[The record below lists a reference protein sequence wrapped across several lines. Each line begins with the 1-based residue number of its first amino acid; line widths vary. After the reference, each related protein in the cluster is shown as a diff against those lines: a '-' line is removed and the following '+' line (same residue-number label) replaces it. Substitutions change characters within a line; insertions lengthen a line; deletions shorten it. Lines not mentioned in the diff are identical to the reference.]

1 MAQPGAREYIPRAL
15 HPRRRL
21 ASRRLV
27 LLSSSSWSRLSR
39 HAAGALLLPLV
50 VALAPACSSKKD
62 GASEAPAVTVAFN
75 PEASFAAENAFFDF
89 PYPSDL
95 RLTAQGTPDVAAF
108 PDPGVAIL
116 PGLKKAAQERKGFPV
131 VPAAYFKFTAKLK
144 DRDPEQV
151 VEGGL
156 QAPLLLLDVDPA
168 SPERGT
174 AYPVVAQTPNADPYV
189 PEFLLSIAARP
200 GVVLA
205 PNRKFAF
212 VVKKTVG
219 MDNGA
224 APATP
229 AMLEALA
236 RGEVPA
242 GGKSAQLRDL
252 YAPLWE
258 TLDKVGVPRA
268 DVVAAT
274 VFTTGDVVAD
284 NAKLGELVV
293 KTYAPELTDLA
304 LEADPQNKQPNL
316 CHVRAKIV
324 LPQFQ
329 KGAPIYTTEG
339 LFDMGADG
347 LPAKQRDETVPVS
360 IAIPKT
366 PMPAGGYPLVL
377 YFHGSGG
384 VSRQVI
390 DGGDLGDP
398 PDRWPAG
405 IVAAHGFA
413 SAGQALPISPE
424 RVPGAK
430 DIDYINVNNL
440 VAMRDT
446 FRQGIVESR
455 MFLAALSRVRIP
467 ASVLA
472 GCAGPTLPAGETDYH
487 FADNPHAQ
495 GQSMGGMYT
504 NLVSASEPRIKL
516 AVPTGA
522 GGYWVYFILKTSTV
536 PGAAGL
542 VALLLK
548 TTEKL
553 SFLHPALQIAETALE
568 PVDPM
573 VSAAR
578 VAHRPLAGHPARPV
592 YEPVGL
598 NDSYFPT
605 VIYDAMDLAYAHPR
619 VGDEVWP
626 TMRAAQKLAGLD
638 APLSYPVKA
647 NVKSVDGTPYT
658 GAIVQYAP
666 DNYDG
671 HAIYR
676 KHDAVIYQYGCFH
689 ASFRKTGTAVIPAPA
704 PMGTPCAE

>member
-1 MAQPGAREYIPRAL
+1 MTRRSLFFPARPARAAL
-15 HPRRRL
+15 FSLLVP
-21 ASRRLV
+21 AVPLV
-27 LLSSSSWSRLSR
+27 L
-39 HAAGALLLPLV
+39 ALL
-50 VALAPACSSKKD
+50 PACGSD
-62 GASEAPAVTVAFN
+62 EGAAAKPSATVAFD

-95 RLTAQGTPDVAAF
+95 RLTPQGMPDVASF
-108 PDPGVAIL
+108 PNPDVPIL
-116 PGLKKAAQERKGFPV
+116 VGLKKAAQERRGFPM
-131 VPAAYFKFTAKLK
+131 VPAGYFKLTAKPTF
-144 DRDPEQV
+144 RDPEIL
-151 VEGGL
+151 VEGG
-156 QAPLLLLDVDPA
+156 AKASLLLVDVDPT
-168 SPERGT
+168 SPERGKT
-174 AYPVVAQTPNADPYV
+174 FPVVAQTPNPDPYV
-189 PEFLLSIAARP
+189 PENLLAVAARP
-200 GVVLA
+200 GIVLA

-212 VVKKTVG
+212 VVLKNVG
-219 MDNGA
+219 LEQGGDLAPPA
-224 APATP
+224 A
-229 AMLEALA
+229 LEALA
-236 RGEVPA
+236 RGETPA
-242 GGKSAQLRDL
+242 GAKGAALRDL
-252 YAPLWE
+252 YTPLWE
-258 TLDKVGVPRA
+258 TLDKITVPRT
-268 DVVAAT
+268 DVAAAT

-284 NAKLGELVV
+284 NAALGDLVV
-293 KTYAPELTDLA
+293 KTYAPDLTDLVM
-304 LEADPQNKQPNL
+304 EADPQNKQPAL

-329 KGAPIYTTEG
+329 KGTPIYTTEG
-339 LFDMGADG
+339 LFDIGPDG
-347 LPAKQRDETVPVS
+347 VPVKQRDESVPVS
-360 IAIPKT
+360 IAIPKM
-366 PMPAGGYPLVL
+366 PMPAGGYPLVI

-384 VSRQVI
+384 VSRQLI

-405 IVAAHGFA
+405 VVAPLGFA
-413 SAGQALPISPE
+413 SAGSALPISPE

-455 MFLAALSRVRIP
+455 MFLAALSRVKIP
-467 ASVLA
+467 PAVLA
-472 GCAGPTLPAGETDYH
+472 GCTGISLPAGETDYH

-504 NLVSASEPRIKL
+504 NLVGASEKRIKL

-522 GGYWVYFILKTSTV
+522 GGFWVYFILKTSTV

-542 VALLLK
+542 VALLLR

-568 PVDPM
+568 PIDPM

-578 VAHRPLAGHPARPV
+578 VGHRPLAGHPARPI
-592 YEPVGL
+592 YEPAGL
-598 NDSYFPT
+598 DDSYFPT

-619 VGDEVWP
+619 AGDEIWP
-626 TMRAAQKLAGLD
+626 TMREAQKLVGLD
-638 APLSYPVKA
+638 AVATYPVKG
-647 NVKSVDGTPYT
+647 NLTSVDGAKYT

-671 HAIYR
+671 HGIYR

-704 PMGTPCAE
+704 PMGTPCPE

>member
-1 MAQPGAREYIPRAL
+1 ML
-15 HPRRRL
+15 
-21 ASRRLV
+21 
-27 LLSSSSWSRLSR
+27 
-39 HAAGALLLPLV
+39 ALLAPS
-50 VALAPACSSKKD
+50 VALAPGCSSDD
-62 GASEAPAVTVAFN
+62 GGAAAETPAVTVAFD
-75 PEASFAAENAFFDF
+75 PDAQFAAENAFFDF

-95 RLTAQGTPDVAAF
+95 RLTPQGTPDVAAF
-108 PDPGVAIL
+108 PDPGVPIL
-116 PGLKKAAQERKGFPV
+116 VGLKKAAQERRGFPV
-131 VPAAYFKFTAKLK
+131 VPAAYFKFNAKLL
-144 DRDPEQV
+144 DRDPEQLV
-151 VEGGL
+151 DGGVK
-156 QAPLLLLDVDPA
+156 APLLLLDVDPA
-168 SPERGT
+168 SPERGK
-174 AYPVVAQTPNADPYV
+174 AYPVVAQTPNADAYV
-189 PEFLLSIAARP
+189 PEHLLSIAARP
-200 GVVLA
+200 GIVLP
-205 PNRKFAF
+205 PNRKYAF
-212 VVKKTVG
+212 VVTRAVG
-219 MDNGA
+219 MDGGKEPG
-224 APATP
+224 APA
-229 AMLEALA
+229 ALAALA
-236 RGEVPA
+236 RGDTPPGA
-242 GGKSAQLRDL
+242 KGAQLREL

-258 TLDKVGVPRA
+258 TLDKVGVVRT

-284 NAKLGELVV
+284 NAALGDLVT
-293 KTYAPELTDLA
+293 KAYAPDLTDLV
-304 LEADPQNKQPNL
+304 LEADPQNKQPAL

-339 LFDMGADG
+339 LFDIGADG
-347 LPAKQRDETVPVS
+347 VPVKQRDESVPVS
-360 IAIPKT
+360 IAIPRQ
-366 PMPAGGYPLVL
+366 PMPAGGYPLVI

-384 VSRQVI
+384 VSRQLI

-405 IVAAHGFA
+405 VLAPFGFA
-413 SAGQALPISPE
+413 SAGSALPISPE

-446 FRQGIVESR
+446 FRQGILESR
-455 MFLAALSRVRIP
+455 MFLAALSRVKIP
-467 ASVLA
+467 PAVLA
-472 GCAGPTLPAGETDYH
+472 GCAGVSLPAGETDYH
-487 FADNPHAQ
+487 FADGPHAQ

-504 NLVSASEPRIKL
+504 NLVSASEKRIKL

-522 GGYWVYFILKTSTV
+522 GGFWVYFILKTSTV

-542 VALLLK
+542 VALLLR

-568 PVDPM
+568 PIDPM

-578 VAHRPLAGHPARPV
+578 VANRPLPGHPARPV
-592 YEPVGL
+592 YEPVGKD
-598 NDSYFPT
+598 DSYFPT
-605 VIYDAMDLAYAHPR
+605 TIFDAMDLAYAHPR

-626 TMRAAQKLAGLD
+626 SMRDAQKLVGLD
-638 APLSYPVKA
+638 APISYPVKA
-647 NVKSVDGTPYT
+647 NLRSVDGQPYT

-689 ASFRKTGTAVIPAPA
+689 STFRKTGTAVIPAPA
-704 PMGTPCAE
+704 PLGTACPE

>member
-1 MAQPGAREYIPRAL
+1 MSGRS
-15 HPRRRL
+15 L
-21 ASRRLV
+21 AFP
-27 LLSSSSWSRLSR
+27 LLL
-39 HAAGALLLPLV
+39 ALLLPS
-50 VALAPACSSKKD
+50 VALAPACSSD
-62 GASEAPAVTVAFN
+62 DTSGTSGTGGATVAFD
-75 PEASFAAENAFFDF
+75 PEAQFGAENAFFDF

-95 RLTAQGTPDVAAF
+95 RLTPEGTPDVAAF
-108 PDPGVAIL
+108 PDPGVPIL
-116 PGLKKAAQERKGFPV
+116 VGLKKAAQERRGFPV
-131 VPAAYFKFTAKLK
+131 VPAAYFKFTAKLL
-144 DRDPEQV
+144 DRDPEQL
-151 VEGGL
+151 VEGGTT
-156 QAPLLLLDVDPA
+156 APLLLLDVDPA
-168 SPERGT
+168 SPERGK
-174 AYPVVAQTPNADPYV
+174 AYPVVAQTPNPDAYV
-189 PEFLLSIAARP
+189 PEHLLSIAARP
-200 GVVLA
+200 GIVLP

-212 VVKKTVG
+212 VVTRAVG
-219 MDNGA
+219 MDGGKDPS
-224 APATP
+224 APA
-229 AMLEALA
+229 ALAALA
-236 RGEVPA
+236 RGETPA
-242 GGKSAQLRDL
+242 GAKGSAMRDL

-258 TLDKVGVPRA
+258 TLDKVGVARG
-268 DVVAAT
+268 DVVGAT

-284 NAKLGELVV
+284 NAALGDLVM
-293 KTYAPELTDLA
+293 KTYAPDLTDLA
-304 LEADPQNKQPNL
+304 LEADPTNKQPSL

-329 KGAPIYTTEG
+329 KGTPIFTTEG
-339 LFDMGADG
+339 LFDIGPDG
-347 LPAKQRDETVPVS
+347 VPVKQRDETVPVS
-360 IAIPKT
+360 IAIPRS

-390 DGGDLGDP
+390 DGGDPGDP
-398 PDRWPAG
+398 ADRWPAG
-405 IVAAHGFA
+405 VLAPLGFA
-413 SAGQALPISPE
+413 SAGSALPISPE

-455 MFLAALSRVRIP
+455 MFLAALSRVKIP
-467 ASVLA
+467 PAVLA
-472 GCAGPTLPAGETDYH
+472 GCSGVSLPAGETDYH

-504 NLVSASEPRIKL
+504 NLVSASDKRIKL

-542 VALLLK
+542 VALLLR

-578 VAHRPLAGHPARPV
+578 VGNRPLPGHPARPI
-592 YEPVGL
+592 YEPAGKD
-598 NDSYFPT
+598 DSYFPT
-605 VIYDAMDLAYAHPR
+605 TIYDAMDLAYAHPR
-619 VGDEVWP
+619 VGEEVWP
-626 TMRAAQKLAGLD
+626 SMREAQKLVGLD

-647 NVKSVDGTPYT
+647 NLKSVDGQTYT

-689 ASFRKTGTAVIPAPA
+689 SSFRKTGTAVIPAPA
-704 PMGTPCAE
+704 PLGTPCPE

>member
-1 MAQPGAREYIPRAL
+1 M
-15 HPRRRL
+15 
-21 ASRRLV
+21 
-27 LLSSSSWSRLSR
+27 
-39 HAAGALLLPLV
+39 
-50 VALAPACSSKKD
+50 ALAPGCSSDGD
-62 GASEAPAVTVAFN
+62 GASDEPAVTVAFD
-75 PEASFAAENAFFDF
+75 PTAQFGAENAFFDF

-95 RLTAQGTPDVAAF
+95 RLTPQGTPDVLAF
-108 PDPGVAIL
+108 PDPGVPIL
-116 PGLKKAAQERKGFPV
+116 VGLKKAAQERRGFPV
-131 VPAAYFKFTAKLK
+131 VPAAYFKFTAKLL
-144 DRDPEQV
+144 DRDPEQL
-151 VEGGL
+151 VEGGAK
-156 QAPLLLLDVDPA
+156 APLLLLDVDPA
-168 SPERGT
+168 SPERGK

-189 PEFLLSIAARP
+189 PEHLLSIAARP
-200 GVVLA
+200 GIVLP

-212 VVKKTVG
+212 VVTRAVG
-219 MDNGA
+219 MDGGKEPS
-224 APATP
+224 APP
-229 AMLEALA
+229 ALAALA
-236 RGEVPA
+236 RGETPPGA
-242 GGKSAQLRDL
+242 KGAELREL

-258 TLDKVGVPRA
+258 TLDSVGVVRA
-268 DVVAAT
+268 DVAGAT

-284 NAKLGELVV
+284 NAALGDLVM
-293 KTYAPELTDLA
+293 KTYAPELTDLV
-304 LEADPQNKQPNL
+304 LEADPQNKQPSL

-339 LFDMGADG
+339 LFDIGADG
-347 LPAKQRDETVPVS
+347 VPVKQRDETVPVS
-360 IAIPKT
+360 IAIPRQ

-384 VSRQVI
+384 VSRQLI
-390 DGGDLGDP
+390 DGGDGNDP
-398 PDRWPAG
+398 AERWPAG
-405 IVAAHGFA
+405 VLAPLGFA
-413 SAGQALPISPE
+413 SAGSALPISPE
-424 RVPGAK
+424 RVPGAA
-430 DIDYINVNNL
+430 DIDYLNVNNL

-446 FRQGIVESR
+446 FRQGILESR
-455 MFLAALSRVRIP
+455 IFLAALSRVKIP
-467 ASVLA
+467 PAVLT
-472 GCAGPTLPAGETDYH
+472 GCSGVSLPAGESDYH

-504 NLVSASEPRIKL
+504 NLVAASEKRIKL

-542 VALLLK
+542 VALLLR

-568 PVDPM
+568 QVDPM

-578 VAHRPLAGHPARPV
+578 VANRPLPGHPARPI
-592 YEPVGL
+592 YEPVGRD
-598 NDSYFPT
+598 DSYFPT
-605 VIYDAMDLAYAHPR
+605 VIFDAMDLAYAHPR

-626 TMRAAQKLAGLD
+626 SMRDAQKLVGLD

-647 NVKSVDGTPYT
+647 NLMSVDGQPYT

-689 ASFRKTGTAVIPAPA
+689 SSFRKTGTAVIPAPA
-704 PMGTPCAE
+704 PLGSACPE

>member
-1 MAQPGAREYIPRAL
+1 VYIPRAL
-15 HPRRRL
+15 STTRRFPSA
-21 ASRRLV
+21 ASSLSLLV
-27 LLSSSSWSRLSR
+27 LPL
-39 HAAGALLLPLV
+39 AAV
-50 VALAPACSSKKD
+50 LAPACSSSNGD
-62 GASEAPAVTVAFN
+62 AAAAPAVTVAFD

-89 PYPSDL
+89 TYPSDV

-116 PGLKKAAQERKGFPV
+116 VGLKKAAQERRGFPM
-131 VPAAYFKFTAKLK
+131 VPAAYFKFTAKLAF
-144 DRDPEQV
+144 RAPEQL

-156 QAPLLLLDVDPA
+156 KGSVLLLDVDA
-168 SPERGT
+168 QSPERGT
-174 AYPVVAQTPNADPYV
+174 AYPVVAETPFADPYV
-189 PEFLLSIAARP
+189 PENLLAIAARP
-200 GVVLA
+200 GIVLA
-205 PNRKFAF
+205 PNRKYAF
-212 VVKKTVG
+212 VVTRAVG
-219 MDNGA
+219 MEGGGE
-224 APATP
+224 PKP
-229 AMLEALA
+229 PVMLAALA

-242 GGKSAQLRDL
+242 GAKGPQLKLL
-252 YAPLWE
+252 YDPLWE
-258 TLDKVGVPRA
+258 TLDKVGVARA
-268 DVVAAT
+268 DVVGAT

-284 NAKLGELVV
+284 NAALGDRVV
-293 KTYAPELTDLA
+293 KAYTPELTDLV
-304 LEADPQNKQPNL
+304 LEADPDNKQPAL

-329 KGAPIYTTEG
+329 KGTPIYNTEG
-339 LFDMGADG
+339 LFEIGADG
-347 LPAKQRDETVPVS
+347 VPVKQRDETVPVS
-360 IAIPKT
+360 IAIPRT

-384 VSRQVI
+384 VSRQLI
-390 DGGDLGDP
+390 DGGDAGDP

-405 IVAAHGFA
+405 VVAAHGFA

-455 MFLAALSRVRIP
+455 MFLAALSRVHIP
-467 ASVLA
+467 PAVLA
-472 GCAGPTLPAGETDYH
+472 GCTGPTLPAGETDYH

-504 NLVSASEPRIKL
+504 NLVSATEPRIKL

-536 PGAAGL
+536 PGAASF
-542 VALLLK
+542 VQLLLG
-548 TTEKL
+548 TSEKL
-553 SFLHPALQIAETALE
+553 SFLHPALQLAETAIE
-568 PVDPM
+568 AIDPM

-578 VAHRPLAGHPARPV
+578 VGHRPLPGHPARPI

-619 VGDEVWP
+619 VGDEIWP
-626 TMRAAQKLAGLD
+626 TMREAQKLIGLD
-638 APLSYPVKA
+638 GATTYPVKG
-647 NVKSVDGTPYT
+647 NLKSVDGTPYT

-666 DNYDG
+666 DGYDG
-671 HAIYR
+671 HGIYR
-676 KHDAVIYQYGCFH
+676 KHASVIYQYGCFH
-689 ASFRKTGTAVIPAPA
+689 ASYRKTGTAVIPAPA

>member
-1 MAQPGAREYIPRAL
+1 VARGGSRVYIPRAL
-15 HPRRRL
+15 TTTLR
-21 ASRRLV
+21 
-27 LLSSSSWSRLSR
+27 
-39 HAAGALLLPLV
+39 LPLAPFLFPLAV
-50 VALAPACSSKKD
+50 VLVPACSSTKD
-62 GASEAPAVTVAFN
+62 AADAPGVTVAFD
-75 PEASFAAENAFFDF
+75 PEATFAAENAFFDF

-95 RLTAQGTPDVAAF
+95 RLTPQGTPDVAAF

-116 PGLKKAAQERKGFPV
+116 VGLKKGAQERKGFPM
-131 VPAAYFKFTAKLK
+131 VPAAYFKFTAKLAH
-144 DRDPEQV
+144 RDPELLV
-151 VEGGL
+151 DGGVK
-156 QAPLLLLDVDPA
+156 APLLLLDVDPT

-174 AYPVVAQTPNADPYV
+174 AYPVVAETPFADPYV
-189 PEFLLSIAARP
+189 PENLLSIGARP
-200 GVVLA
+200 GIVLA

-212 VVKKTVG
+212 VVTRGVG
-219 MDNGA
+219 MEPGVDEPKA
-224 APATP
+224 P
-229 AMLEALA
+229 AMLAALA

-242 GGKSAQLRDL
+242 GAKGAQLKDL

-258 TLDKVGVPRA
+258 TLDKVGVART
-268 DVVAAT
+268 DVVGAT

-284 NAKLGELVV
+284 NAALGDLVV
-293 KTYAPELTDLA
+293 KAYAPDLTDLT
-304 LEADPQNKQPNL
+304 LEADPENKQPAL

-329 KGAPIYTTEG
+329 KGTPIYSTEG
-339 LFDMGADG
+339 LFDIGPDG

-360 IAIPKT
+360 IAIPRT
-366 PMPAGGYPLVL
+366 PMPAGGYPLVI

-390 DGGDLGDP
+390 DGGDAGDP

-405 IVAAHGFA
+405 VVAAHGFA

-446 FRQGIVESR
+446 FRQGILESR
-455 MFLAALSRVRIP
+455 MFLAALSRVHIP
-467 ASVLA
+467 AAVLA
-472 GCAGPTLPAGETDYH
+472 GCSGPTLPAGETDYH

-504 NLVSASEPRIKL
+504 NLVSASEKRIKL

-522 GGYWVYFILKTSTV
+522 GGYWTYFILKTSTV
-536 PGAAGL
+536 PGAASF
-542 VALLLK
+542 VQLLLG
-548 TTEKL
+548 TSEKL
-553 SFLHPALQIAETALE
+553 SFLHPALQIAETAIE
-568 PVDPM
+568 PIDPM

-578 VAHRPLAGHPARPV
+578 VGHRPLPGHPARPI

-605 VIYDAMDLAYAHPR
+605 VIYDAMDLAYGHPR
-619 VGDEVWP
+619 AGEEVWP
-626 TMRAAQKLAGLD
+626 TMRDAQKLVGLD
-638 APLSYPVKA
+638 QVMTYPVKA
-647 NVKSVDGTPYT
+647 NLKSVDGASYT

-666 DNYDG
+666 NGYDG
-671 HAIYR
+671 HGIYR

-689 ASFRKTGTAVIPAPA
+689 ASFRKTGTAVIPARA
-704 PMGTPCAE
+704 AMGTPCAE

>member
-1 MAQPGAREYIPRAL
+1 MAQGQARVYNPGALKTNRRA
-15 HPRRRL
+15 
-21 ASRRLV
+21 A
-27 LLSSSSWSRLSR
+27 LSSSVL
-39 HAAGALLLPLV
+39 ALLV
-50 VALAPACSSKKD
+50 VLGPACSSKKD
-62 GASEAPAVTVAFN
+62 DAATAPRATIAFN
-75 PEASFAAENAFFDF
+75 PDASFGDDGAFFDF

-95 RLTAQGTPDVAAF
+95 RLTPQGTPDVAAF

-116 PGLKKAAQERKGFPV
+116 PGLKKAAQERRGFPM
-131 VPAAYFKFTAKLK
+131 VPAAYFKLNAKPK
-144 DRDPEQV
+144 DRDPEV
-151 VEGGL
+151 LVDGGL
-156 QAPLLLLDVDPA
+156 AAPLLLLDVDPT

-174 AYPVVAQTPNADPYV
+174 AYPVVAQTPNPDPYV
-189 PEFLLSIAARP
+189 PEFLLSVAARP
-200 GVVLA
+200 GIVLA
-205 PNRKFAF
+205 PNRKYAF
-212 VVKKTVG
+212 VVTRAVG
-219 MDNGA
+219 MDAGDE
-224 APATP
+224 PKTP
-229 AMLEALA
+229 DLLAALA
-236 RGEVPA
+236 RGETPA
-242 GGKSAQLRDL
+242 GAKGAQLHDL
-252 YAPLWE
+252 YAPLWD
-258 TLDKVGVPRA
+258 TLDKVGVARG
-268 DVVAAT
+268 DVVGAT

-284 NAKLGELVV
+284 NAALGDLVL
-293 KTYAPELTDLA
+293 KTYEPDLTDLV
-304 LEADPQNKQPNL
+304 LEPDPMNKQPNL

-329 KGAPIYTTEG
+329 KGTPIYTTEG
-339 LFDMGADG
+339 LFDIGPDG
-347 LPAKQRDETVPVS
+347 LPVKQRDETVPVS
-360 IAIPKT
+360 ISIPKT
-366 PMPAGGYPLVL
+366 PMPAGGYPLVI

-413 SAGQALPISPE
+413 AAGQALPISPE

-446 FRQGIVESR
+446 FRQGILESR
-455 MFLAALSRVRIP
+455 MFLAALARVHIP

-472 GCAGPTLPAGETDYH
+472 GCTGPALPAGETDYH
-487 FADNPHAQ
+487 FRGDPHSQ

-504 NLVSASEPRIKL
+504 NLVSATEPRIKL

-542 VALLLK
+542 VALLLR

-568 PVDPM
+568 QIDPM

-578 VAHRPLAGHPARPV
+578 VGHRPLPGHPARPI

-619 VGDEVWP
+619 VGDEIWP
-626 TMRAAQKLAGLD
+626 TMRDAEKLVGLD
-638 APLSYPVKA
+638 TPASYPVKA
-647 NVKSVDGTPYT
+647 NLKSIDGQSYT

-689 ASFRKTGTAVIPAPA
+689 ASFLKTGTAVIPAPA
-704 PMGTPCAE
+704 PMGTPCPE

>member
-1 MAQPGAREYIPRAL
+1 MSGRS
-15 HPRRRL
+15 L
-21 ASRRLV
+21 AFP
-27 LLSSSSWSRLSR
+27 LLL
-39 HAAGALLLPLV
+39 ALLLPS
-50 VALAPACSSKKD
+50 VALAPACSSD
-62 GASEAPAVTVAFN
+62 DAAGSSGSSGATVAFD
-75 PEASFAAENAFFDF
+75 PEAQFGAENAFFDF

-95 RLTAQGTPDVAAF
+95 RLTPEGTPDVAAF
-108 PDPGVAIL
+108 PDPGVPIL
-116 PGLKKAAQERKGFPV
+116 VGLKKAAQERRGFPV
-131 VPAAYFKFTAKLK
+131 VPAAYFKFTAKLL
-144 DRDPEQV
+144 DRDPELL
-151 VEGGL
+151 VEGGAT
-156 QAPLLLLDVDPA
+156 APLLLLDVDPA
-168 SPERGT
+168 SPERGK
-174 AYPVVAQTPNADPYV
+174 AYPVVAQTPNPDAYV
-189 PEFLLSIAARP
+189 PEHLLSIAARP
-200 GVVLA
+200 GIVLP

-212 VVKKTVG
+212 VVTRAVG
-219 MDNGA
+219 MESGKEPSAPGA
-224 APATP
+224 LA
-229 AMLEALA
+229 ALA
-236 RGEVPA
+236 RGETPA
-242 GGKSAQLRDL
+242 GAKGAAMRDL

-258 TLDKVGVPRA
+258 TLDKVGVARA
-268 DVVAAT
+268 DVVGAT

-284 NAKLGELVV
+284 NAALGDLVM
-293 KTYAPELTDLA
+293 KTYAPDLTDLA
-304 LEADPQNKQPNL
+304 LEADPTNKQPSL

-329 KGAPIYTTEG
+329 KGTPIFTTEG
-339 LFDMGADG
+339 LFDIGPDG
-347 LPAKQRDETVPVS
+347 VPVKQRDETVPVS
-360 IAIPKT
+360 IAVPRS

-390 DGGDLGDP
+390 DGGDPGDP
-398 PDRWPAG
+398 ADRWPAG
-405 IVAAHGFA
+405 VLAPLGFA
-413 SAGQALPISPE
+413 SAGSALPISPE

-455 MFLAALSRVRIP
+455 MFLAALSRVKIP
-467 ASVLA
+467 PAVLA
-472 GCAGPTLPAGETDYH
+472 GCTGVSLPAGETDYH

-504 NLVSASEPRIKL
+504 NLVSASEKRIKL

-542 VALLLK
+542 VALLLR

-578 VAHRPLAGHPARPV
+578 VGNRPLPDHPARPI
-592 YEPVGL
+592 YEPAGKD
-598 NDSYFPT
+598 DSYFPT
-605 VIYDAMDLAYAHPR
+605 TIYDAMDLAYAHPR

-626 TMRAAQKLAGLD
+626 GMREAQKLVGLD

-647 NVKSVDGTPYT
+647 NLKSVDGQTYT

-689 ASFRKTGTAVIPAPA
+689 SSFRKTGTAVIPAPA
-704 PMGTPCAE
+704 PLGTPCPE

>member
-1 MAQPGAREYIPRAL
+1 MIR
-15 HPRRRL
+15 
-21 ASRRLV
+21 
-27 LLSSSSWSRLSR
+27 SRLFP
-39 HAAGALLLPLV
+39 LLPLV
-50 VALAPACSSKKD
+50 LFVAPLAPACSSSPSTPD
-62 GASEAPAVTVAFN
+62 TPAATVAFD
-75 PEASFAAENAFFDF
+75 PDAQFGAENGFFDF

-95 RLTAQGTPDVAAF
+95 RLTAAGSPDLESFPNPDVS
-108 PDPGVAIL
+108 IL
-116 PGLKKAAQERKGFPV
+116 VGLKKVAQERRGFPV
-131 VPAAYFKFTAKLK
+131 VPAGYFKLTSKPK
-144 DRDPEQV
+144 ERDPENL
-151 VEGGL
+151 VEGGVK
-156 QAPLLLLDVDPA
+156 APLLLLDVDPT

-189 PEFLLSIAARP
+189 PENLVAVAGRP

-212 VVKKTVG
+212 VMTRAVG
-219 MDNGA
+219 LESGA
-224 APATP
+224 EPSPP
-229 AMLEALA
+229 AMLAALA

-242 GGKSAQLRDL
+242 GPKGTQLRDL

-258 TLDKVGVPRA
+258 TLDKVGVART
-268 DVVAAT
+268 DVVGAT

-284 NAKLGELVV
+284 NEKLGDLVV
-293 KTYAPELTDLA
+293 KAYQPELTDLV
-304 LEADPQNKQPNL
+304 LEADPQNKQPEL

-329 KGAPIYTTEG
+329 RGTPIFTTEG
-339 LFDMGADG
+339 LFDLDPTG
-347 LPAKQRDETVPVS
+347 LPIKQRDETIPVS
-360 IAIPKT
+360 IAIPRK

-384 VSRQVI
+384 VSRQLI
-390 DGGDLGDP
+390 DGGDAGDP

-405 IVAAHGFA
+405 VLAAQGFG

-424 RVPGAK
+424 RVPGAS
-430 DIDYINVNNL
+430 DIDYINVNNFA
-440 VAMRDT
+440 AMRDT

-455 MFLAALSRVRIP
+455 MFLAALSRVQIP
-467 ASVLA
+467 AATLA
-472 GCAGPTLPAGETDYH
+472 GCTGPTLPAGETAYH

-504 NLVSASEPRIKL
+504 NLVSASEKRIKL

-542 VALLLK
+542 VALLLR

-578 VAHRPLAGHPARPV
+578 VAHRPLEGHPARPI

-598 NDSYFPT
+598 DDSYFPT
-605 VIYDAMDLAYAHPR
+605 TIYDAMDLAYAHPR

-626 TMRAAQKLAGLD
+626 TMREAQKLAGLD
-638 APLSYPVKA
+638 APLTYPVKG
-647 NVKSVDGTPYT
+647 NLKSVDGRPYT

-666 DNYDG
+666 NGYDG
-671 HAIYR
+671 HGIYR
-676 KHDAVIYQYGCFH
+676 KHDAVIYQYACFH

-704 PMGTPCAE
+704 PAGTPCPE

>member
-1 MAQPGAREYIPRAL
+1 MVGRVVARGGVAEYIPRAL
-15 HPRRRL
+15 SITRRSFSLPYARL
-21 ASRRLV
+21 ITVLV
-27 LLSSSSWSRLSR
+27 AV
-39 HAAGALLLPLV
+39 AA
-50 VALAPACSSKKD
+50 VAPGCTSKS
-62 GASEAPAVTVAFN
+62 ATPETAAATVAFN
-75 PEASFAAENAFFDF
+75 PEAQFSGENAFFDF

-95 RLTAQGTPDVAAF
+95 RLTPQGTPDVASF
-108 PDPGVAIL
+108 PNPDVPIL
-116 PGLKKAAQERKGFPV
+116 IGLKTAAQERRGFPT
-131 VPAAYFKFTAKLK
+131 VPAGYFKLTAKPK
-144 DRDPEQV
+144 DRDPEQL
-151 VEGGL
+151 VEGGSK
-156 QAPLLLLDVDPA
+156 APLLLLDIDPA

-174 AYPVVAQTPNADPYV
+174 AYPVVAQTPNSDPYV
-189 PEFLLSIAARP
+189 PENLLAVAARP
-200 GVVLA
+200 GIVLA

-212 VVKKTVG
+212 VVTRAVG
-219 MDNGA
+219 LA
-224 APATP
+224 AGGEPEPP
-229 AMLEALA
+229 AMLAALA

-242 GGKSAQLRDL
+242 TPKGARLHDL

-258 TLDKVGVPRA
+258 TLDKVGVARG
-268 DVVAAT
+268 DVVGAT

-284 NAKLGELVV
+284 NAKLGDMVV
-293 KTYAPELTDLA
+293 KAYAPDLTDLT
-304 LEADPQNKQPNL
+304 LEADPQNKQPAL

-329 KGAPIYTTEG
+329 RGSPIFTTEG
-339 LFDMGADG
+339 LFQLDETG
-347 LPAKQRDETVPVS
+347 LPVKQRDETIPVS

-366 PMPAGGYPLVL
+366 PMPAGGYPLVI

-384 VSRQVI
+384 VSRQLI
-390 DGGDLGDP
+390 DGGDAGDP

-405 IVAAHGFA
+405 VLAAKGFA
-413 SAGQALPISPE
+413 AAGSALPISPE

-455 MFLAALSRVRIP
+455 MFLAALARVRIP
-467 ASVLA
+467 PAVLA
-472 GCAGPTLPAGETDYH
+472 GCAGPALPAGESAYR
-487 FADNPHAQ
+487 FADSPHAQ

-504 NLVSASEPRIKL
+504 NLVSASERNIKL

-522 GGYWVYFILKTSTV
+522 GGFWVYFILKTSTV

-542 VALLLK
+542 VALLLR

-568 PVDPM
+568 PIDPM

-578 VAHRPLAGHPARPV
+578 VAHRPLPGHPARPI

-605 VIYDAMDLAYAHPR
+605 IIYDAMDLAYAHPR
-619 VGDEVWP
+619 AGDEIWP
-626 TMRAAQKLAGLD
+626 TMRDAQKLAGLD
-638 APLSYPVKA
+638 TPVSYPVKA
-647 NVKSVDGTPYT
+647 NLKSVDGTPYT

-666 DNYDG
+666 MGYDG
-671 HAIYR
+671 HGIYR
-676 KHDAVIYQYGCFH
+676 RHDAVLYQYACFH
-689 ASFRKTGTAVIPAPA
+689 ASFHKTGTAVIPAPA
-704 PMGTPCAE
+704 PAGTPCPE